1 MKTDFR
7 SLSLGFMVFVTIYT
21 FFLTQMGYSSVGYN
35 FAIMFNY
42 FNPTY
47 VYHTIYNTL
56 SIFSWNFLG
65 YNIDYFQII
74 FSYILTPPV
83 YIVSLFIGIGGLIY
97 LLITTISI
105 PFTIFPTP
113 IYDLFTGIVT
123 LFFVISFITSI
134 QVVSTSLKGD

>member
-7 SLSLGFMVFVTIYT
+7 SLSLGFMVLVILYT
-21 FFLTQMGYSSVGYN
+21 FFLTQMGYSSFTYN
-35 FAIMFNY
+35 FSFMFNY
-42 FNPTY
+42 FNPVYTY
-47 VYHTIYNTL
+47 HFIYNSL

-65 YNIDYFQII
+65 FNIDYIQIA
-74 FSYILTPPV
+74 FSYILTPFV
-83 YIVSLFIGIGGLIY
+83 YIVSIFIGIGDFIY
-97 LLITTISI
+97 LLITAISI

>member
-21 FFLTQMGYSSVGYN
+21 FFLTQMGYSYVDYN
-35 FAIMFNY
+35 FAFMFNY
-42 FNPTY
+42 FNPIF
-47 VYHTIYNTL
+47 VYHFISNRL
-56 SIFSWNFLG
+56 SVFSFNFLG

-74 FSYILTPPV
+74 FSYILTPIV
-83 YIVSLFIGIGGLIY
+83 YLISIFIGIGSLLY

-113 IYDLFTGIVT
+113 IYDLFTGIIT